1 MLIGIVTDWDPTAWV
16 GSIESD
22 SQKYIVKRQ
31 NMRRGT
37 ALKVGD
43 AVQFL
48 PVNLFEGP
56 TAQNV
61 HVISPK

>member
-1 MLIGIVTDWDPTAWV
+1 MEGVVKAWNKIKYV
-16 GSIESD
+16 GTIESD
-22 SQKYIVKRQ
+22 AKSYIVKRQ
-31 NMRRGT
+31 NMKRGT

-43 AVQFL
+43 AVRFI

-61 HVISPK
+61 TVISSK